1 MVTQPSAREIIWV
14 IVLLYLA
21 AFGIVFWLGVL
32 SMR

>member
-1 MVTQPSAREIIWV
+1 MQPTAREIIWV

-21 AFGIVFWLGVL
+21 SGGIVFWLYVL